1 MTYKDN
7 HLFKTQFFFTSVLDD
22 ITAADF
28 IPRFVDKIRLTE
40 KTKEV
45 NWTTLT
51 NGLR

>member
-1 MTYKDN
+1 MIYKI
-7 HLFKTQFFFTSVLDD
+7 TSVSDD
-22 ITAADF
+22 LTAAEF
-28 IPRFVDKIRLTE
+28 IPRFFDKILLTE